1 MTESSAFGMIG
12 QFYLTMII
20 SFAARMRVVFIVVLW
35 VGALLAPVSG
45 LASDATFPLPAG
57 LESYVEFWKKVFS
70 RYGAH
75 DVVFFDPA
83 DPAKIYRVSRAA
95 DSAEGRSAVDKERAR
110 MIAEYDLS
118 VEDGRIRIQRGAK
131 ENFLAG
137 LSVSGRYI
145 ERMKEIFREER
156 MPADLAYLP
165 LVESSFNWRARS
177 SAGAVGMW
185 QFMADT
191 GKKFLR
197 INDVVDERRD
207 PWVSTRAA
215 ARLLKQNY
223 QLFGNWPLAI
233 TAYNHGTEG
242 IFRGIEVT
250 GSKNLADLIRDYQSP
265 TFGFASKN
273 FYAEF
278 LAAVYLARHSE
289 KHFPFLRI
297 KRPLALREVEVKRAA
312 PLHAVLKPATIDH
325 SDFYEW
331 NPAFHADTKLIP
343 AGYSIKLPPGKVDD
357 FQAAQ
362 RRLKIARA
370 KVAVQKRDV
379 QGPSRAKP
387 SKIKAPERK
396 KSATKRA

>member
-1 MTESSAFGMIG
+1 MIG

-20 SFAARMRVVFIVVLW
+20 RSYPRMRGVFIFVLLT
-35 VGALLAPVSG
+35 GALVAPNCG
-45 LASDATFPLPAG
+45 AAPDATFPLPAG
-57 LESYVEFWKKVFS
+57 LESYAEFWKKVFS
-70 RYGAH
+70 RYSVN

-83 DPAKIYRVSRAA
+83 DPAKIYGVSRSP
-95 DSAEGRSAVDKERAR
+95 DSAEGKTAVDKERMR
-110 MIAEYDLS
+110 MIADYDLRD
-118 VEDGRIRIQRGAK
+118 EEGRIRAQRGAK

-145 ERMKEIFREER
+145 ERMKEIFREEG

-250 GSKNLADLIRDYQSP
+250 GSKNLANLIRDYQSP

-278 LAAVYLARHSE
+278 LAAVYLAKDSE

-297 KRPLALREVEVKRAA
+297 KRPLALKEVVVKRTA
-312 PLHAVLKPATIDH
+312 PLHAVLKPATIAH

-331 NPAFHADTKLIP
+331 NPAFHSDTKLIP
-343 AGYSIKLPPGKVDD
+343 AGYSVKLPPEKVDD

-362 RRLKIARA
+362 RRLTAAPA
-370 KVAVQKRDV
+370 KVAVKKRNV
-379 QGPSRAKP
+379 KGPSRSNP
-387 SKIKAPERK
+387 SKVKALEKRK
-396 KSATKRA
+396 FVTKRA